1 MKQIICMAAVIL
13 MFFAVS
19 CIRRTG
25 QSTTFSVSQDISS
38 PGDIIL
44 LQFSD
49 TTEVDTSGLEVT
61 FGKAGA
67 FIAGQGPQ
75 GAISVMVPDVPSG
88 KLKLAVSRKGKLLG
102 ETEFTIQ
109 DNSAKS
115 IALSMQGKE
124 FKVLSSKGTNNAVEQ
139 YMGTEGRMLAFDVLD
154 AKGELVMT
162 GTVPHPGAME
172 VFVEPKVIHRE
183 EMHDHHMPSFFSI
196 TIPNAKGKLTIKFYE
211 PDSKVNIT
219 AGNFSSARTLISE
232 VTFNN

>member
-1 MKQIICMAAVIL
+1 MKQIICMAAVML
-13 MFFAVS
+13 MLFAVS
-19 CIRRTG
+19 CIRKTG
-25 QSTTFSVSQDISS
+25 QSTTFTVSQDISS

-61 FGKAGA
+61 FGKEGA

-75 GAISVMVPDVPSG
+75 GAISVMIPDVPSG
-88 KLKLAVSRKGKLLG
+88 KVKLAVSRKGKLLG

-109 DNSAKS
+109 DNSARS

-124 FKVLSSKGTNNAVEQ
+124 FKVLNSKGTNNTVEQ
-139 YMGTEGRMLAFDVLD
+139 YQGTEGRMLAFDVLD

-162 GTVPHPGAME
+162 GTVPHPGTME
-172 VFVEPKVIHRE
+172 VFTAPKVIHRE
-183 EMHDHHMPSFFSI
+183 EMNDHMPSFFSI

-211 PDSKVNIT
+211 PDSKVSIT
-219 AGNFSSARTLISE
+219 AGNFISARKLISE

>member
-1 MKQIICMAAVIL
+1 MKQIICLAAVML
-13 MFFAVS
+13 MLFAVS
-19 CIRRTG
+19 CIRKTG
-25 QSTTFSVSQDISS
+25 QSTTFTVSQDISS

-61 FGKAGA
+61 FGKEGA
-67 FIAGQGPQ
+67 FIAGQGPL

-88 KLKLAVSRKGKLLG
+88 KVKLAVSRKGKLLG
-102 ETEFTIQ
+102 ESEFTIQ

-115 IALSMQGKE
+115 IALSMKGKE

-139 YMGTEGRMLAFDVLD
+139 YLGTEGRMLAFDVLD

-162 GTVPHPGAME
+162 GTVAHPGAME
-172 VFVEPKVIHRE
+172 VFVAPKVIHRE
-183 EMHDHHMPSFFSI
+183 EMHDHMPSFFSI

-219 AGNFSSARTLISE
+219 AGNFSSARQLISE
-232 VTFNN
+232 ITFNN